1 MFEGADLIEAEGQ
14 SQEIWP
20 HIMQSI
26 MHVKGSA
33 ALEWG
38 AGGGAAAGKEGVE
51 GLRGLGTGLH

>member
-38 AGGGAAAGKEGVE
+38 AGGGGGEG
-51 GLRGLGTGLH
+51 GG

>member
-38 AGGGAAAGKEGVE
+38 AGGGGGEGGVE

>member
-33 ALEWG
+33 ALEC
-38 AGGGAAAGKEGVE
+38 GGREGAAGKEGVE